1 MIDSLLNYKLQPL
14 EKYQVVKMKQTINK
28 GFSVSNF
35 PRTRLRRNR
44 MSDFSRKL
52 VAENNLSIND
62 LIYPIFVTYGSNTKE
77 EIESMPGI
85 YRFSLD
91 LLPKE
96 IERISSL
103 EIPAIALFPKIEKS
117 LKNPNGSE
125 ALNKN
130 NLICKAIK
138 ISKKVNSNLG
148 VICDVALDPFTDHGH
163 DGIIF
168 NNQIDNDK
176 TLEILCNQALI
187 QAEAGCDI
195 IAPSDMMDGRVGF
208 IRDTLDNHGFIN
220 VQIMSY
226 AVKYASAFYGPFRD
240 AVGSTLNLSN
250 KSKKSYQ
257 MDPANSDEAIREI
270 ALDINE
276 GADMF
281 IVKPGMPY
289 LDIIYKIKQEFKIP
303 LYAYQVSGE
312 YSMIKG
318 AIDNGWFDEQ
328 KIIFESLIAFKRAG
342 CNGIITYFAPYVANL
357 LKGQNS

>member
-1 MIDSLLNYKLQPL
+1 MK
-14 EKYQVVKMKQTINK
+14 EVKNK
-28 GFSVSNF
+28 IFSVSNF
-35 PRTRLRRNR
+35 PRTRMRRNR
-44 MSDFSRKL
+44 MTSFSRKL
-52 VAENNLSIND
+52 VKENSLSIND
-62 LIYPIFVTYGSNTKE
+62 LIYPIFVTYGSNVKE
-77 EIESMPGI
+77 EIKSMPGI

-91 LLPKE
+91 LLANE

-103 EIPAIALFPKIEKS
+103 DIPAIALFPKIEQS
-117 LKNPNGSE
+117 LKDPNGSE

-130 NLICKAIK
+130 NLVCNAIK
-138 ISKKVNSNLG
+138 ISKKVNNELG

-163 DGIIF
+163 DGVII
-168 NNQIDNDK
+168 NDQIDNDE
-176 TLEILCNQALI
+176 TVEILCDQALI

-195 IAPSDMMDGRVGF
+195 IAPSDMMDGRVGL
-208 IRDTLDNHGFIN
+208 IRDKLDSHGFTN

-240 AVGSTLNLSN
+240 AVGSTVNFSN
-250 KSKKSYQ
+250 KSKDSHQ
-257 MDPANSDEAIREI
+257 MDPANSDEALREVS
-270 ALDINE
+270 LDINE

-312 YSMIKG
+312 YSMIKA

-328 KIIFESLIAFKRAG
+328 KIIFESLIA
-342 CNGIITYFAPYVANL
+342 
-357 LKGQNS
+357 LKEQVVVE

>member
-1 MIDSLLNYKLQPL
+1 MK
-14 EKYQVVKMKQTINK
+14 EVKNK
-28 GFSVSNF
+28 IFSVSNF

-44 MSDFSRKL
+44 MTPFSRRL
-52 VAENNLSIND
+52 VKENSLSIND
-62 LIYPIFVTYGSNTKE
+62 LIYPIFVTYGSNVKE
-77 EIESMPGI
+77 EIKSMPGI

-91 LLPKE
+91 LLANE

-103 EIPAIALFPKIEKS
+103 GIPAIALFPKIEQS
-117 LKNPNGSE
+117 LKDPNGSE

-130 NLICKAIK
+130 NLVCNAIK
-138 ISKKVNSNLG
+138 ISKKVNNELG

-163 DGIIF
+163 DGVII
-168 NNQIDNDK
+168 NDQIDNDK
-176 TLEILCNQALI
+176 TLEILCDQALI
-187 QAEAGCDI
+187 QAKAGCDI
-195 IAPSDMMDGRVGF
+195 VAPSDMMDGRVGL
-208 IRDTLDNHGFIN
+208 IRDKLDSHGFTN

-240 AVGSTLNLSN
+240 AVGSTVNFSN
-250 KSKKSYQ
+250 KSKESYQ
-257 MDPANSDEAIREI
+257 MDPANSDEALREVS
-270 ALDINE
+270 LDINE

-312 YSMIKG
+312 YSMIKA

-328 KIIFESLIAFKRAG
+328 KIILESLIAFKRAG
-342 CNGIITYFAPYVANL
+342 CSGIITYFAPYVAKL
-357 LKGQNS
+357 LKGHH